1 MPGHCRAVG
10 RRQRCIGACLLWCL
24 VMAPLVGGGGTEE
37 VDMTG
42 AGGEGAGNAGTEL
55 EAASLFDVFADTNNV
70 YGLVG
75 SSDYVHYLGIQESC
89 DACAFACVHYFLSS
103 GGTVKMGSYV
113 WHPLDF
119 HSLEWRGHCFGRS
132 EAFDIWNP
140 KIQKGVVSGRVRAA
154 RWRLWLQRLSPQQR
168 SLLNASAAGA
178 HSPKSPLL

>member
-1 MPGHCRAVG
+1 MPVG
-10 RRQRCIGACLLWCL
+10 RRQWCIVACLLWCL
-24 VMAPLVGGGGTEE
+24 VLVPLVGGGGTEE

-42 AGGEGAGNAGTEL
+42 AADGGASLEAGNAGTEL

-75 SSDYVHYLGIQESC
+75 SSDYVHYLGRQESC

-119 HSLEWRGHCFGRS
+119 PSLEWQGHCFGRS

-140 KIQKGVVSGRVRAA
+140 KIQKGVVSGRLRAA
-154 RWRLWLQRLSPQQR
+154 RWRRWLQRLSPQQR
-168 SLLNASAAGA
+168 SLLHASAAGA
-178 HSPKSPLL
+178 HSQKYSLL